1 MAKGNLRV
9 GLVLSATDRM
19 SRIVDQ
25 ATRNS
30 MRSIKGLDR
39 MFGRFSLSGAA
50 ALAGLSLGTTELLD
64 NAVKVEKAQS
74 NLVTLM
80 GGNRDA
86 AMGMYQDLL
95 QYAYKSPYNIED
107 INKAGNFMLA
117 TGTKAEKLMSSIKAI
132 GDAAQGNSEKFE
144 MIYQAYGKAAARGY
158 ILRRELNSMMSAG
171 FNPLIEISEQTG
183 LSMEQLFKSVS
194 RGEVDI
200 DTLTAVMK
208 IATSEGGRFYGAID
222 RYYQSN
228 AGKYEALQEELWS
241 ISAAIGQQLLPIANS
256 FLSVLTEVARWV
268 GANAQLLLQL
278 TGVVLGA
285 YAAYRAINFILIAYN
300 AIMTV
305 VKIAQVA
312 MTLAQLTGTGAT
324 AGLTTAQLLLNAA
337 MTANPVGAIIV
348 GITVL
353 IGVVMLL
360 WNKFAGFRA
369 FIKTMWDTLKAFG
382 NIIKDYIVDRIT
394 GLLRGISGLGEAIA
408 LLFRGEFSQAWEK
421 GKQAADDIVGFSAT
435 KKAAAN
441 YMATQKGIADRW
453 AYHSAREESIQQQKE
468 AEDNRLL
475 NPKSASDIMK
485 ENSAAMKA
493 ETVPASA
500 VTNNN
505 APNISYNPQITIQ
518 GNASKED
525 IKKTLKENKD
535 EFENFINDYFEKKRR
550 TGFNPAY

>member
-1 MAKGNLRV
+1 
-9 GLVLSATDRM
+9 
-19 SRIVDQ
+19 
-25 ATRNS
+25 
-30 MRSIKGLDR
+30 
-39 MFGRFSLSGAA
+39 
-50 ALAGLSLGTTELLD
+50 
-64 NAVKVEKAQS
+64 
-74 NLVTLM
+74 
-80 GGNRDA
+80 
-86 AMGMYQDLL
+86 
-95 QYAYKSPYNIED
+95 
-107 INKAGNFMLA
+107 
-117 TGTKAEKLMSSIKAI
+117 
-132 GDAAQGNSEKFE
+132 
-144 MIYQAYGKAAARGY
+144 
-158 ILRRELNSMMSAG
+158 
-171 FNPLIEISEQTG
+171 
-183 LSMEQLFKSVS
+183 
-194 RGEVDI
+194 
-200 DTLTAVMK
+200 
-208 IATSEGGRFYGAID
+208 
-222 RYYQSN
+222 
-228 AGKYEALQEELWS
+228 
-241 ISAAIGQQLLPIANS
+241 
-256 FLSVLTEVARWV
+256 
-268 GANAQLLLQL
+268 
-278 TGVVLGA
+278 
-285 YAAYRAINFILIAYN
+285 
-300 AIMTV
+300 MTV
-305 VKIAQVA
+305 VKTAQVA

-518 GNASKED
+518 GNANKED

-535 EFENFINDYFEKKRR
+535 EFENFIDDYFEKKRR